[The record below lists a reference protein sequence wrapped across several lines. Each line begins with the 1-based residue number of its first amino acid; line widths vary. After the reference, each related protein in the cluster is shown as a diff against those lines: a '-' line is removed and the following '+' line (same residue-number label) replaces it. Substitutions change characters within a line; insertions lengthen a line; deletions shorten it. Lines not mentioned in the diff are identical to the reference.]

1 VTVGGDCGVARPSE
15 PCESFKFTPNSL
27 SVFYPRQLQKL
38 LQRNKKLTNQ
48 NQTSERLTQNMKPPQ
63 ALYKSQKHLQ
73 KVKDLTICQANFM
86 QVLLQKIDNRSR
98 PIRKHERIISHNLK
112 KKRILLDQENF
123 DIISILK

>member
-1 VTVGGDCGVARPSE
+1 
-15 PCESFKFTPNSL
+15 
-27 SVFYPRQLQKL
+27 
-38 LQRNKKLTNQ
+38 
-48 NQTSERLTQNMKPPQ
+48 
-63 ALYKSQKHLQ
+63 
-73 KVKDLTICQANFM
+73 M